1 VRRRESTGGGDA
13 RHETRGE
20 LGPDAASAFEAV
32 VAAFSRDRSVEPPSP
47 KRSSFG
53 SNGLRVDGRIFAMLV
68 RADLVVKLPG
78 PRVAELIETGRGEP
92 FDAGKGRP
100 MKEWVVVRSAP
111 STWVD
116 LAQEARRYVGR
127 SGPRQKRGH

>member
-1 VRRRESTGGGDA
+1 MRRS
-13 RHETRGE
+13 
-20 LGPDAASAFEAV
+20 AATAFEAV
-32 VAAFSRDRSVEPPSP
+32 VAAFSRDRRVEPPST

-68 RADLVVKLPG
+68 RGDLVVKLPRE
-78 PRVAELIETGRGEP
+78 RVAELVETGRGEP

-111 STWVD
+111 ATWVD
-116 LAQEARRYVGR
+116 LAREARRFVV
-127 SGPRQKRGH
+127 RG